1 MKIIN
6 KLSVHMEGRKVGELA
21 MSPDNRHCVFQYSRE
36 WLADRFSVSPLEL
49 PLRQDLF
56 IAQKDSFAGNFG
68 IFDDSIP
75 DGYGRYLLSRLLRKQ
90 GIDASTLTPV
100 QMLSIVGESGMGAL
114 TYLPETFVGEDK
126 ALPELDE
133 LQDLAF
139 NVLSEKSDKDE
150 DVLYFNSGNSG
161 GCRPKCL
168 MKDDE
173 GEWLVKFRH
182 VYDPADFGKMEYDY
196 NVAAAA
202 CGIEV
207 PEFKLID
214 NKYFAS
220 KRFDIR
226 DGKRLHVATAGALLG
241 LSLNELT
248 MDYRNLLHLTGFLT
262 QDSAQVEQQ
271 FRRMVFNVIAE
282 NKDDHPKN
290 FSFICEAGAWRIS
303 PAYDL
308 TLCREGYR
316 GEHATSVMG
325 NGLPTKADLV
335 NAGTDIKIPESR
347 CREII
352 EEIAATCERLLK
364 G

>member
-1 MKIIN
+1 
-6 KLSVHMEGRKVGELA
+6 
-21 MSPDNRHCVFQYSRE
+21 
-36 WLADRFSVSPLEL
+36 
-49 PLRQDLF
+49 
-56 IAQKDSFAGNFG
+56 
-68 IFDDSIP
+68 
-75 DGYGRYLLSRLLRKQ
+75 
-90 GIDASTLTPV
+90 
-100 QMLSIVGESGMGAL
+100 MLSIVGESGMGAL
-114 TYLPETFVGEDK
+114 AYLPETFVGEDK

-220 KRFDIR
+220 KRFDVR
-226 DGKRLHVATAGALLG
+226 DGKRLHVATAGA
-241 LSLNELT
+241 
-248 MDYRNLLHLTGFLT
+248 
-262 QDSAQVEQQ
+262 
-271 FRRMVFNVIAE
+271 
-282 NKDDHPKN
+282 
-290 FSFICEAGAWRIS
+290 
-303 PAYDL
+303 
-308 TLCREGYR
+308 
-316 GEHATSVMG
+316 
-325 NGLPTKADLV
+325 
-335 NAGTDIKIPESR
+335 
-347 CREII
+347 
-352 EEIAATCERLLK
+352 
-364 G
+364 